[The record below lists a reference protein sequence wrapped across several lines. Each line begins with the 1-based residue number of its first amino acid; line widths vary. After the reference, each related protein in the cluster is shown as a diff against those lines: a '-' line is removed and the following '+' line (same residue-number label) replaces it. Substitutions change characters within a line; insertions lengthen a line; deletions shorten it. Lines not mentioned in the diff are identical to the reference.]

1 MGNKHGRNMW
11 TPVDL
16 KLHVGRPRILSHVM
30 IRLRVVNE
38 NTITEEEWL
47 KWAERAIQSYYGYEY
62 QGDNLLIACINVLL
76 SFYEYFIERWKHELE
91 KKTLN
96 RIANIISWNI
106 WQMDGLKD
114 TVPLGKPYEENQQ
127 MTLFDFLEYEE
138 NNTHDIPW

>member
-1 MGNKHGRNMW
+1 M
-11 TPVDL
+11 
-16 KLHVGRPRILSHVM
+16 
-30 IRLRVVNE
+30 
-38 NTITEEEWL
+38 
-47 KWAERAIQSYYGYEY
+47 
-62 QGDNLLIACINVLL
+62 L

-138 NNTHDIPW
+138 NNTQPTETTD